1 MKLSVFLIF
10 VLLGIFSISSYC
22 KEPNKQIREFNWS
35 PLSDLDTDTE
45 KLFYDRN
52 NSIRLLSNNT
62 KSYNLGIILTVSKN
76 PFPVDTETG
85 PMMAQSLV
93 TYVIIECNSG
103 ALSTGYR
110 MFYDIGMPPVIGKPL
125 SIKKYQMV
133 GEGAMTVAKPSPLY
147 DSLCPKTI

>member
-1 MKLSVFLIF
+1 MKLLVFLI
-10 VLLGIFSISSYC
+10 LLSIFSNSSYC
-22 KEPNKQIREFNWS
+22 NEPKKVLRSFNWA
-35 PLSDLDTDTE
+35 PLPELDTDTE

-52 NSIRLLSNNT
+52 NSIQLLSNNT
-62 KSYNLGIILTVSKN
+62 KSYNLGIILTVSKT

-85 PMMAQSLV
+85 TMMAQSLV